1 MKLILVI
8 AAIIQACVLYL
19 LVGFGVN
26 ALWAKIDGYENWKE
40 WYREEDGNYISCLIF
55 WPFMVA
61 LIVVWAP
68 VVLIQKVLDDLSRR
82 K

>member
-1 MKLILVI
+1 MKLILII

-26 ALWAKIDGYENWKE
+26 ALWAKIGGYENWKE
-40 WYREEDGNYISCLIF
+40 WYRDEDGAYILSLIA
-55 WPFMVA
+55 WPFMAV
-61 LIVVWAP
+61 LIVVLLP

>member
-1 MKLILVI
+1 VKLILVI

-26 ALWAKIDGYENWKE
+26 ALWAKMDGYENWKE
-40 WYREEDGNYISCLIF
+40 WYREEDGSYILSLIA
-55 WPFMVA
+55 WPIMAV
-61 LIVVWAP
+61 LIVVWLP

>member
-26 ALWAKIDGYENWKE
+26 ALWAKMDGYENWKE
-40 WYREEDGNYISCLIF
+40 WYREEYESYILSLIV
-55 WPFMVA
+55 WPIMAV

>member
-19 LVGFGVN
+19 LVGFGTN
-26 ALWAKIDGYENWKE
+26 ALWAKMGGYENWKE
-40 WYREEDGNYISCLIF
+40 WYGEEDGAYILSLIF
-55 WPFMVA
+55 WPCMAVMV
-61 LIVVWAP
+61 VVLAP
-68 VVLIQKVLDDLSRR
+68 VILLQKVLDDLSRR

>member
-26 ALWAKIDGYENWKE
+26 ALWAKTNGYENWKE
-40 WYREEDGNYISCLIF
+40 WYMEEDGGYIPCLVF
-55 WPFMVA
+55 WPFMTVMF
-61 LIVVWAP
+61 VVLAP
-68 VVLIQKVLDDLSRR
+68 VILLQKVLDDLSRR

>member
-26 ALWAKIDGYENWKE
+26 ALWAKMDGYENWKE
-40 WYREEDGNYISCLIF
+40 WYREEDGSYILSLIA
-55 WPFMVA
+55 WPIMAV
-61 LIVVWAP
+61 LIVVWLP

>member
-26 ALWAKIDGYENWKE
+26 ALWAKIGGYENWKE
-40 WYREEDGNYISCLIF
+40 WYREEDGSYILGLIA
-55 WPFMVA
+55 WPFMAV
-61 LIVVWAP
+61 LIVVWLP
-68 VVLIQKVLDDLSRR
+68 IVLIQKVLDDLSRR

>member
-1 MKLILVI
+1 MKLILII

-19 LVGFGVN
+19 LVGFGAN

-40 WYREEDGNYISCLIF
+40 WYREEDGSYILSLIF
-55 WPFMVA
+55 WPCMAV
-61 LIVVWAP
+61 LIVVWLP
-68 VVLIQKVLDDLSRR
+68 VALIQKVLDDLSRR

>member
-26 ALWAKIDGYENWKE
+26 ALWAKIGGCENWKE
-40 WYREEDGNYISCLIF
+40 WYRDEDGAYILSLIA
-55 WPFMVA
+55 WPFMAV
-61 LIVVWAP
+61 LIVVLLP

>member
-8 AAIIQACVLYL
+8 AAIIQTCVLYL

-26 ALWAKIDGYENWKE
+26 ALWAKIGGYENWKE
-40 WYREEDGNYISCLIF
+40 WYKDEDGGYILSLIA
-55 WPFMVA
+55 WPFMAA
-61 LIVVWAP
+61 LIVVLAP

>member
-26 ALWAKIDGYENWKE
+26 ALWAKMDGYENWKE
-40 WYREEDGNYISCLIF
+40 WYREEDGSYILSLIA
-55 WPFMVA
+55 WPIMAV

>member
-40 WYREEDGNYISCLIF
+40 WYREESEGYILSLIF
-55 WPFMVA
+55 WPYMAV
-61 LIVVWAP
+61 LIVVWEP
-68 VVLIQKVLDDLSRR
+68 IVLIRKVLDDLSRR